1 MKLLDRAPEIDMSEL
16 ESLFS
21 ASIPSNGSSMDKVG
35 SRKGSNINKPEIVHL
50 VFDTFSC
57 RKLSIHGL

>member
-21 ASIPSNGSSMDKVG
+21 ASIPSNGSSMDKG
-35 SRKGSNINKPEIVHL
+35 GARKGSNINKPEIVHL

-57 RKLSIHGL
+57 RKLFIDGL